1 MARPSLSAAGKETEA
16 GEGPRNDGR
25 FMRLLCHDTRR
36 TGVHRASVGGGRRY
50 RSERGFSLIEL
61 VMTFAVITV
70 VLAIALPRMPRQA
83 FVLWGVQEQLLG
95 DLRGAR
101 GDALTKGDHFRVDI
115 TGASTSTVSRMQLN
129 GAGAWVP
136 RTPPLKTRELPPGI
150 TFTTGTGLS
159 FEFNT
164 RGLMVNPSWAAT
176 LFLYDATHNLT
187 RVVTVWPSGQVSPG

>member
-1 MARPSLSAAGKETEA
+1 
-16 GEGPRNDGR
+16 
-25 FMRLLCHDTRR
+25 
-36 TGVHRASVGGGRRY
+36 VG
-50 RSERGFSLIEL
+50 LI
-61 VMTFAVITV
+61 AVV
-70 VLAIALPRMPRQA
+70 FAIAMPRMPNRPFA
-83 FVLWGVQEQLLG
+83 LWGVQEQLLG

-115 TGASTSTVSRMQLN
+115 TGASSYTVSRMQLN
-129 GAGAWVP
+129 GNGTWTP
-136 RTPPLKTRELPPGI
+136 RTPPLKTRNLPSGV
-150 TFTTGTGLS
+150 TFTSGSGLS